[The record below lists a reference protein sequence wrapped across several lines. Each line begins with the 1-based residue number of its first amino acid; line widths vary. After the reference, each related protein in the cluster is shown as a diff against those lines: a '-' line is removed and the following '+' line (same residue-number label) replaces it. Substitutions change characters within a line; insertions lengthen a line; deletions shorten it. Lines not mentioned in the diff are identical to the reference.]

1 LSFARFLQTIFIDA
15 MFHKINLYVQ
25 STVKG
30 YLVTNARNIKKC
42 VLWSVVITVILILT
56 MGAAYSGDVE
66 LKTEG
71 NVTGEA
77 FDYLQQQIYDLQQQI
92 DDLQQQINTIELTPG
107 PAGTEGPKGHSGPA
121 GADGAQGPASPKGLV
136 LTVH

>member
-1 LSFARFLQTIFIDA
+1 LQTIFFDV
-15 MFHKINLYVQ
+15 MFHEINLIVQ

-56 MGAAYSGDVE
+56 MGTAYSGDVE

-92 DDLQQQINTIELTPG
+92 DDLQQQINTIELTRG
-107 PAGTEGPKGHSGPA
+107 PADLEGTQGHSGPA

>member
-1 LSFARFLQTIFIDA
+1 

-25 STVKG
+25 STEKG
-30 YLVTNARNIKKC
+30 YLVTNARNIRKC
-42 VLWSVVITVILILT
+42 VLWSVVITAILILT

-66 LKTEG
+66 LKEEG

-107 PAGTEGPKGHSGPA
+107 PAGTEGPQGHSAPPVLMVLKVPL
-121 GADGAQGPASPKGLV
+121 AQKGWC
-136 LTVH
+136 

>member
-1 LSFARFLQTIFIDA
+1 
-15 MFHKINLYVQ
+15 
-25 STVKG
+25 
-30 YLVTNARNIKKC
+30 
-42 VLWSVVITVILILT
+42 

-107 PAGTEGPKGHSGPA
+107 PADLEGTQGHSAPA